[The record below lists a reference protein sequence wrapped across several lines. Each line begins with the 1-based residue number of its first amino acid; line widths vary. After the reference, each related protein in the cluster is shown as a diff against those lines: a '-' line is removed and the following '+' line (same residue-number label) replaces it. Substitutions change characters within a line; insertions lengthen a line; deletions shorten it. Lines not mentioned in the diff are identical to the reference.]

1 MAEELEGKGRVR
13 RAASLAATGF
23 TLYQAIEPIYQKIR
37 SATSYTLTIE
47 GNDGLYQTAHEWV
60 LGELPSRQRRSLLLN
75 YVTDS
80 ERPPLWMSYDGS
92 RVQVINVAGHRVRV
106 QVHSGPQPR
115 SGSGVVAPEP
125 ERWAF
130 SRAQDRLQFEASSV
144 AARDAL
150 LAKLEELAHE
160 RRAKENPR
168 QFWMVERWGNWE
180 TKRHLANRS
189 ADSLILKEGQF
200 EKLSGDLRRFVE
212 ARADYERW
220 GIPYHRCYL
229 FHGPP
234 GTGKTSIARALASE
248 FGLDV
253 WFIPLGDLKGDASL
267 IDLVARVQPNSM
279 LLLEDVDVFH
289 ATRSRDAE
297 YNEVSLSGLL
307 NALDG
312 VATPQGLITVMT
324 TNNLEVLDEALTRPG
339 RVDVMEHIGYLDSY
353 QVEMLFDR
361 FWPRRGDLGKDLET
375 TLVKKVEAGMN
386 LTPAII
392 VEAFKREP
400 HNFTLAHATILEM
413 EKERWKD

>member
-1 MAEELEGKGRVR
+1 M
-13 RAASLAATGF
+13 AATGLA
-23 TLYQAIEPIYQKIR
+23 LYQALEPIYQKIR
-37 SATSYTLTIE
+37 SATSYTVTIE
-47 GNDGLYQTAHEWV
+47 GNDGLYQAAHEWV
-60 LGELPSRQRRSLLLN
+60 LSELPPQRRRSLLLN

-80 ERPPLWMSYDGS
+80 ERPPLWMSYDGT
-92 RVQVINVAGHRVRV
+92 RVQVIDVAGHRVRV
-106 QVHSGPQPR
+106 QVHNGPPPR
-115 SGSGVVAPEP
+115 SSSGIAPEP
-125 ERWAF
+125 ERWSF
-130 SRAQDRLQFEASSV
+130 SRAQDRLQFEAGSV

-150 LAKLEELAHE
+150 LRKLEELAHE

-180 TKRHLANRS
+180 TKRHLANRP

-289 ATRSRDAE
+289 AARSRDAE

-324 TNNLEVLDEALTRPG
+324 TNNLEILDEALTRPG
-339 RVDVMEHIGYLDSY
+339 RVDVMEHIGYLDAH
-353 QVEMLFDR
+353 QAEAMFDR
-361 FWPRRGDLGKDLET
+361 FWPHRGDLGRSLEGN
-375 TLVKKVEAGMN
+375 LEKKMKAGMN
-386 LTPAII
+386 LTPAIV

-400 HNFTLAHATILEM
+400 RNFTSAYAMILEM

>member
-1 MAEELEGKGRVR
+1 M
-13 RAASLAATGF
+13 AATGLA
-23 TLYQAIEPIYQKIR
+23 LYQALEPIYQKIR
-37 SATSYTLTIE
+37 SATSYTVTIE
-47 GNDGLYQTAHEWV
+47 GNDGLYQAAHEWV
-60 LGELPSRQRRSLLLN
+60 LSELPPQRRRSLLLN

-80 ERPPLWMSYDGS
+80 ERPPLWMSYDGT
-92 RVQVINVAGHRVRV
+92 RVQVIDVAGHRVRV
-106 QVHSGPQPR
+106 QVHNGPQPR
-115 SGSGVVAPEP
+115 NSSGIAPEP
-125 ERWAF
+125 ERWSF
-130 SRAQDRLQFEASSV
+130 SRSQDRLQFEAGSV

-150 LAKLEELAHE
+150 LHKLEELAHE

-180 TKRHLANRS
+180 TKRHLANRP

-339 RVDVMEHIGYLDSY
+339 RVDVMEHIGYLDAH
-353 QVEMLFDR
+353 QAKAMFDR
-361 FWPRRGDLGKDLET
+361 FWPRRGDLGRSLEGE
-375 TLVKKVEAGMN
+375 LEKKMEAGMN

-400 HNFTLAHATILEM
+400 RNFTLAYAMILEM